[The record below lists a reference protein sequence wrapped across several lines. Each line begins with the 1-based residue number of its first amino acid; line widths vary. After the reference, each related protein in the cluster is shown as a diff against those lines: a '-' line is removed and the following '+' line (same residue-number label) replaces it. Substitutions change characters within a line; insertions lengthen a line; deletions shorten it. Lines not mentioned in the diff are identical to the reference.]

1 MLFHLKYNGC
11 QKHVLQEKNR
21 RFTDYIYFLKIFQI
35 SNIRT
40 KFKYVFFWGG
50 GGNSLTVRKAIAI
63 CRLLPKSH

>member
-40 KFKYVFFWGG
+40 KFKYVFFFWGG
-50 GGNSLTVRKAIAI
+50 G
-63 CRLLPKSH
+63 

>member
-21 RFTDYIYFLKIFQI
+21 RFTDYIYFLKFSKLVTSVQ
-35 SNIRT
+35 NLNM
-40 KFKYVFFWGG
+40 FFGG